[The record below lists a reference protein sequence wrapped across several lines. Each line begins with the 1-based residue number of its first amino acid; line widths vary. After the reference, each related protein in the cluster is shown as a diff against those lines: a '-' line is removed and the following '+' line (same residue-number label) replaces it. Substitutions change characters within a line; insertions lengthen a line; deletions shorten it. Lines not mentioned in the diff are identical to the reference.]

1 MAILR
6 THSYFALFVAVLV
19 YGSGSGSKCPHDLF
33 TDLKGWYLE
42 SLHKLQASSRTGD
55 DMQIRGKGAIP
66 LNCITLMNRKGV
78 SSKTDILDGADD
90 ACRQLP
96 NGRIYGDVDVA
107 GLKAEGSR
115 ILVGIKIVRLEHK
128 PSSASN
134 ILDGTAVIYPNL
146 REITFSFEKKDSGEI
161 HEVGVVLRIKRPMM
175 ETLFNNPT
183 TPVCIIRVEEST
195 ETTPCTLFNSYT
207 SMLCQSSAL
216 VNCSGGADTF
226 DKGCTCKA
234 GFTGRLCAEKEK
246 VEVLW
251 YQNQTILEYIGLG
264 AAGLFLLGSILVA
277 YCRINFPHRFN
288 EDTERLQ
295 ILRWSSVCV
304 GVCIYASAAKAFYC
318 LPLLAS
324 SNQICVRK
332 RRRSHSSSAYSGY
345 STYSPT
351 SGYSQTRSGT
361 TGTSRSRVPAST
373 APSRTSRKPRGT
385 TAYDTDTGATLKQFP
400 TIVPGTKLVINKSKS
415 NKQIFLTL
423 NILISLTTLRVS
435 AQCWHNLFRKGI
447 RGFNVSEQT
456 CLTVLEVPGE
466 EGNLYEQAVRLCE
479 KEIPGGRPYD
489 SKQLP
494 EWEQYVLLNKNETV
508 FFNLMLTQVV
518 KRHDIDNNI
527 IAFSAIY
534 GNGNAMVIPYFK
546 SHIVWSPRTGRTTYL
561 SNEDIEMMFNLPDDW
576 LFLNPVCITWR
587 VGENTTSFS
596 QCNQKANVSYIIC
609 QNEPFRGCK
618 PKSENFSDG
627 CTACPSRRTG
637 KYCQYEGKTLRL
649 LYFEEQNSSTVE
661 IQFTTQRIK
670 VKREEKEQSYT
681 NATVL
686 LSVLILV
693 LVLVAIKTI
702 LYFRKKMRNK
712 DDDIKSPGPYT
723 GSPREEKDEKKSYLL
738 SKN

>member
-1 MAILR
+1 MIPFVAAMAILR

-234 GFTGRLCAEKEK
+234 GFTGRLCAEKGDTNRVQFNPCVTRRRLEK

-277 YCRINFPHRFN
+277 YCR
-288 EDTERLQ
+288 
-295 ILRWSSVCV
+295 
-304 GVCIYASAAKAFYC
+304 
-318 LPLLAS
+318 
-324 SNQICVRK
+324 RK

-415 NKQIFLTL
+415 NVINEHLKEMAYPKFYF
-423 NILISLTTLRVS
+423 
-435 AQCWHNLFRKGI
+435 FRK
-447 RGFNVSEQT
+447 
-456 CLTVLEVPGE
+456 
-466 EGNLYEQAVRLCE
+466 EGNEGDAMH
-479 KEIPGGRPYD
+479 G
-489 SKQLP
+489 
-494 EWEQYVLLNKNETV
+494 
-508 FFNLMLTQVV
+508 LMLC
-518 KRHDIDNNI
+518 
-527 IAFSAIY
+527 Y
-534 GNGNAMVIPYFK
+534 VIF
-546 SHIVWSPRTGRTTYL
+546 
-561 SNEDIEMMFNLPDDW
+561 
-576 LFLNPVCITWR
+576 
-587 VGENTTSFS
+587 
-596 QCNQKANVSYIIC
+596 
-609 QNEPFRGCK
+609 
-618 PKSENFSDG
+618 
-627 CTACPSRRTG
+627 PS
-637 KYCQYEGKTLRL
+637 C
-649 LYFEEQNSSTVE
+649 V
-661 IQFTTQRIK
+661 
-670 VKREEKEQSYT
+670 
-681 NATVL
+681 
-686 LSVLILV
+686 
-693 LVLVAIKTI
+693 
-702 LYFRKKMRNK
+702 LYFR
-712 DDDIKSPGPYT
+712 
-723 GSPREEKDEKKSYLL
+723 
-738 SKN
+738 